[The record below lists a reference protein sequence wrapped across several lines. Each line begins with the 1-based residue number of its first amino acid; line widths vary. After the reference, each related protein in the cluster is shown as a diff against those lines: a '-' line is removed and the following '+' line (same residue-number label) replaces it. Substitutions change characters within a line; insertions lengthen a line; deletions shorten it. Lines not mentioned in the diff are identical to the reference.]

1 MKELNS
7 RRPEKISES
16 AARPTRKLAC
26 ATASIALAV
35 GLMSA
40 SAYAQDAQPAQQT
53 PVTPGP
59 ILAQAAPAAPA
70 KAPPA
75 WADGITSS
83 FWIEGGYTYNS
94 VHKSGDRN
102 FGRSFDDGTNDFRLN
117 QAAITVQRKID
128 SSKPDYDFGFKFQ
141 GIYGTDARYEHFLN
155 EFDSGSEYQF
165 DIVEANLQWHTPWF
179 TDGGYDIKAG
189 QYPTL
194 EGIETIDPT
203 ANYLYSHS
211 YIFNYGIP
219 YKHTGVI
226 TVLHATPVV
235 DLYFGFDTGVNN
247 TVGQGD
253 VNGHIKF
260 HGGIGLN
267 LLGGNLTVLA
277 TTHIGPE
284 NAKNAVRNGL
294 APAGANNANRY
305 LNDVSTTWKLNDKF
319 QLLNDLNYIQDDCT
333 AASGVGVA
341 KCETARAY
349 GVAQYGVYQLNDI
362 FTLVGRA
369 EVWRDEEGFFVTQ
382 FNNDNDPVRSEEG
395 LPLLGTSYPASANT
409 NRTTYGGFT
418 AGVNIK
424 PPVTIPMS
432 GSLVIRPEVRYDTS
446 LNNTKPFGDNTKGSQ
461 VTVASDFI
469 LQF

>member
-1 MKELNS
+1 MKEEAS
-7 RRPEKISES
+7 RPVR
-16 AARPTRKLAC
+16 TLAC

-35 GLMSA
+35 GLMTA
-40 SAYAQDAQPAQQT
+40 SARAQDAQGVQPAQPIT
-53 PVTPGP
+53 VTQGP
-59 ILAQAAPAAPA
+59 TLAQAAPAAP
-70 KAPPA
+70 KKPPT
-75 WADGITSS
+75 WEDGITSS
-83 FWIEGGYTYNS
+83 FWVEGGYTYNS

-102 FGRSFDDGTNDFRLN
+102 LGRSFDDSTNGFLLN
-117 QAAITVQRKID
+117 QATVTVQRKID

-141 GIYGTDARYEHFLN
+141 AMYGSDARYEHFLR
-155 EFDSGSEYQF
+155 EFESGSKYQF

-179 TDGGYDIKAG
+179 TDGGYDIKVG

-203 ANYLYSHS
+203 SNYLYSHS
-211 YIFNYGIP
+211 FIFNYGIP
-219 YKHTGVI
+219 YKHTGII
-226 TVLHATPVV
+226 TVLHATPLV

-247 TVGQGD
+247 TIGDGD
-253 VNGHIKF
+253 VNGRLKF
-260 HGGIGLN
+260 HGGVGLN

-284 NAKNAVRNGL
+284 NAKLAVQNGIL
-294 APAGANNANRY
+294 PPGADTKNRY
-305 LNDVSTTWKLNDKF
+305 LNDISTTWKLNDKF
-319 QLLNDLNYIQDDCT
+319 QLLNDLNYIEDDCQAIGANGT
-333 AASGVGVA
+333 TR
-341 KCETARAY
+341 CTTARAY

-369 EVWRDEEGFFVTQ
+369 EVWRDEEGAFVTQ
-382 FNNDNDPVRSEEG
+382 FNNNGDPVRAEEG
-395 LPLLGTSYPASANT
+395 LPTVGTTYSGL
-409 NRTTYGGFT
+409 RTTYGGFT

-424 PPVTIPMS
+424 PPVTIPMG
-432 GSLVIRPEVRYDTS
+432 GSFLIRPEVRYDTS